1 MLIGGQGDKIV
12 DGTDGRFRQSHW
24 HCILSVASSTLS

>member
-12 DGTDGRFRQSHW
+12 DGTDGRFRQSHS
-24 HCILSVASSTLS
+24 IADIELRISS